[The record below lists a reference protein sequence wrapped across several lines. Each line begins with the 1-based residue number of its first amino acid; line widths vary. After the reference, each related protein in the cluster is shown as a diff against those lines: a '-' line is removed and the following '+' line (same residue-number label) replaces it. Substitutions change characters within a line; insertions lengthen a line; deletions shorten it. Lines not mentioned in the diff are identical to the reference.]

1 MKGARARRVLRMA
14 VVGVILAVLLF
25 PIYWLILTSTN
36 TPDRIL
42 SRDPHSLLPRRPSL
56 EAYRHVL
63 GDSHFVVFAR
73 NSLIVAGSV
82 TLFGVSVSAL
92 GAYALARL
100 AFPGRRLVGRLVLFA
115 YVVPPVLLVVPM
127 FVALARLG
135 LIDTPIGLV
144 LAHTTFA
151 IPFCMWIL
159 RGFFLSL
166 PASLEEAALVD
177 GCTRLQAFRRV
188 VLPLARPGLVAA
200 AMFAFLLSWNEYLY
214 ALVFMQSDAQ
224 KTLPIGIQTSYFNV
238 TMAPADWLHLLT
250 ASVLASIPVFLLFMG
265 LQRWMVSGLTA
276 GAVKG

>member
-1 MKGARARRVLRMA
+1 MRHTRVRRALRMA
-14 VVGVILAVLLF
+14 VVGLILAVVLF
-25 PIYWLILTSTN
+25 PIYWLVLTSTN

-42 SRDPHSLLPRRPSL
+42 SRDPQSLLPRRPSL
-56 EAYRHVL
+56 QAYRHVL
-63 GDSHFVVFAR
+63 GDSHFALFAR

-135 LIDTPIGLV
+135 LIDTPIALV

-224 KTLPIGIQTSYFNV
+224 KTLPIGIQTTYFNV
-238 TMAPADWLHLLT
+238 TMAPSDWLHLLT
-250 ASVLASIPVFLLFMG
+250 ASVLASVPVFLLFMG

>member
-1 MKGARARRVLRMA
+1 VKGARARRVLRMA
-14 VVGVILAVLLF
+14 VVGGILAVLLF

-56 EAYRHVL
+56 EAYRYVL
-63 GDSHFVVFAR
+63 GDSHFVMFAR

-224 KTLPIGIQTSYFNV
+224 KTLPIGIQTTYFNV

>member
-56 EAYRHVL
+56 EAYRNVL
-63 GDSHFVVFAR
+63 ADSHFVVFAR

-100 AFPGRRLVGRLVLFA
+100 VFPGRRLVGRLVLFA

-214 ALVFMQSDAQ
+214 ALVFMQSDVK
-224 KTLPIGIQTSYFNV
+224 KTLPMGIQTTYFNV